1 MAKWMQNVN
10 YVWNL
15 NRENIDVLQVKSMNK
30 NLKTDLWNIFLKIYL
45 NRIFNF
51 DCDLFPD
58 CFTGEAF
65 SSFYN
70 KPLDEVTSD
79 FII

>member
-1 MAKWMQNVN
+1 MSKELRFSQKYGFKKV
-10 YVWNL
+10 
-15 NRENIDVLQVKSMNK
+15 EDVLQVKSMNK
-30 NLKTDLWNIFLKIYL
+30 NLKTGLWNIFLKIYL

-70 KPLDEVTSD
+70 KPLDEVPSD